1 MAKDDK
7 NWKKELEDL
16 SHELLIS
23 KVSTAIKK
31 DPQNWKNSM
40 EEMGF
45 TWVDDSQ
52 EDVEEQRN
60 AVPENANQEYLLA
73 YFEGQINFN
82 NHLIEAYVKE
92 TESDNFNYLL
102 FVKFYET
109 GNDRLL
115 HLLESGLSSQPT
127 NENLLSG
134 LSFFH
139 ENRPIL
145 SRIIAA
151 YMDACKKEGDT
162 GMLEA
167 LCFNFIVD
175 TDADGY
181 DALTELKSLFQS
193 DAEKL
198 AILDKITKKIQ
209 GSDEDIVF

>member
-1 MAKDDK
+1 MATDDK

-16 SHELLIS
+16 SNELLIN

-45 TWVDDSQ
+45 TWVDDSL
-52 EDVEEQRN
+52 EGVEERRN

-73 YFEGQINFN
+73 YFEGKINFN

-92 TESDNFNYLL
+92 TESDNFNYPL
-102 FVKFYET
+102 FVKFYEV
-109 GNDRLL
+109 GNDRLI

-127 NENLLSG
+127 NENLLLG

-151 YMDACKKEGDT
+151 YIEACKKESDT
-162 GMLEA
+162 GRLEA

-198 AILDKITKKIQ
+198 
-209 GSDEDIVF
+209 